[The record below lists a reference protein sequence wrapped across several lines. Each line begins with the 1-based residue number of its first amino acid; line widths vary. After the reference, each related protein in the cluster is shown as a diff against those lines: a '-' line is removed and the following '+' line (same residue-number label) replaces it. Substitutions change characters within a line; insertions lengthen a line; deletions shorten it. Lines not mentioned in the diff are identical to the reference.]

1 MRLCVQVAVLVATPW
16 MCVAAQDA
24 PALAA
29 GQRVR
34 ITAPTLGLKRQ
45 VVTLDAVGGDTLL
58 LGGDAV
64 RAIPLT
70 SVERLEVFEGR
81 HGHPWRGAGVG
92 FLVGAVT
99 GAVLGPYTVP
109 GEGDTAEGKAVAGA
123 VLLGAAG
130 ALTGVVIGALIKTD
144 KWEEVPLDGLRVSI
158 ATRGGGVGVGIRL
171 GF

>member
-34 ITAPTLGLKRQ
+34 ITSSTLGLKRQ

-81 HGHPWRGAGVG
+81 HGHPWRGAWIGGLAGVVG
-92 FLVGAVT
+92 GIPAMYAICTYAACEVAGLVG
-99 GAVLGPYTVP
+99 GA
-109 GEGDTAEGKAVAGA
+109 AAF
-123 VLLGAAG
+123 GAAG
-130 ALTGVVIGALIKTD
+130 ALIGAGIGALIKTD

-158 ATRGGGVGVGIRL
+158 ATRGGGVGVGVRL
-171 GF
+171 SF

>member
-1 MRLCVQVAVLVATPW
+1 
-16 MCVAAQDA
+16 
-24 PALAA
+24 
-29 GQRVR
+29 
-34 ITAPTLGLKRQ
+34 
-45 VVTLDAVGGDTLL
+45 
-58 LGGDAV
+58 
-64 RAIPLT
+64 
-70 SVERLEVFEGR
+70 
-81 HGHPWRGAGVG
+81 
-92 FLVGAVT
+92 VT